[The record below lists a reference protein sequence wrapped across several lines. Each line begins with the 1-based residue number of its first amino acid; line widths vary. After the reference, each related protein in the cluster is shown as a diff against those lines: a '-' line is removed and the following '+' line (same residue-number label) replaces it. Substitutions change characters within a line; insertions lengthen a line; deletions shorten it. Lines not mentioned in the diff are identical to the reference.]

1 MGIVGRIWV
10 SNGLP
15 SMDVCIFIEKVTL
28 KLFGTM
34 QIIFFL
40 TKFFEFFRE
49 YSTDEQNCEYA
60 ALVKAFKI
68 ILLGWVLTWMSFWPN
83 VTLQYKLHNMFNF
96 VFLCHKDSE
105 NSFQSNRCSSY
116 NCLAFSELSV
126 DTWGSFASLWNWN
139 CYLGAQTMSNT
150 GYLSCFLRLLVNY
163 HESISD

>member
-1 MGIVGRIWV
+1 
-10 SNGLP
+10 
-15 SMDVCIFIEKVTL
+15 
-28 KLFGTM
+28 M

-68 ILLGWVLTWMSFWPN
+68 ILLGWVLTWISFWPN

-96 VFLCHKDSE
+96 VFFFLQNLILSQTKSGNNNPENCHQ
-105 NSFQSNRCSSY
+105 NSFQSNRCRSY
-116 NCLAFSELSV
+116 NCLALSELSV

-150 GYLSCFLRLLVNY
+150 GYLSCFLCLLVNY
-163 HESISD
+163 FVSSHDHSSPIIFIARYCYWHQ